1 MTVHRPRTEAE
12 AAWAAQIRADPHR
25 SFGLLFERHST
36 TIYNY
41 CFRQTASWDAAED
54 LTSTVFLEAW
64 RSRDRLVVQDDSL
77 LPWLYG
83 IATNVCRRRRRTLVR
98 GWRALRRL
106 PADLDQPDPADD
118 VAGRVDDERRMA
130 EVLTVIDRLPAGERD
145 VVALVVWEELDYRT
159 AATALDIPI
168 GTVRS
173 RLNRA
178 RRRLSSSLAAPHIQ
192 EQQ

>member
-1 MTVHRPRTEAE
+1 MAGLGPRTRAE
-12 AAWAAQIRADPHR
+12 WATAVRSDPHG
-25 SFGLLFERHST
+25 SFGLLFEQYAE

-64 RSRDRLVVQDDSL
+64 RSRDRLVVQGDSL

-83 IATNVCRRRRRTLVR
+83 IATNLCRHRRRTLVR
-98 GWRALRRL
+98 RWRAIRRL
-106 PADLDQPDPADD
+106 PSEVHQPDPADD

-130 EVLTVIDRLPAGERD
+130 EVLDVIDRLPAGERD
-145 VVALVVWEELDYRT
+145 VVALVVWEELDYQS
-159 AATALDIPI
+159 AATALDTPV

-178 RRRLSSSLAAPHIQ
+178 RRRLSRSLAAPHIQ
-192 EQQ
+192 EQR

>member
-1 MTVHRPRTEAE
+1 MTVHRPDPDSGRAAE
-12 AAWAAQIRADPHR
+12 IRANPHR
-25 SFGLLFERHST
+25 SFRELFEQHST

-64 RSRDRLVVQDDSL
+64 RSRDRLVVRNDTV

-83 IATNVCRRRRRTLVR
+83 IATNVCRRRRRTLLR
-98 GWRALRRL
+98 RRRALGRM
-106 PADLDQPDPADD
+106 PTHLDQPDPSDD
-118 VAGRVDDERRMA
+118 VAGRIDDERRMA
-130 EVLTVIDRLPAGERD
+130 EVLTVLRQLPAGERD
-145 VVALVVWEELDYRT
+145 VVALVFWEELDYRS
-159 AATALDIPI
+159 AAAALDIPV

-178 RRRLSSSLAAPHIQ
+178 RRRLSSSLATPHIQ
-192 EQQ
+192 EQR